1 MMFREDARAVA
12 SSAIPLLAVEDLRIG
27 SPAGTIVQGVSFSL
41 RRGESLGIVGESGSG
56 KSLTCRAIL
65 GALPRGLGVIGGSI
79 RYQGTELVGLDR
91 RRWMPLRSKSISA
104 IFQDPGSYLNPS
116 IPVGRQLAEALRV
129 TLRLPRAEA
138 YRRSLDLFRKMGL
151 QDAEAIYRQYPY
163 QLSGGMLQRVLI
175 AIAVCAGPELLI
187 ADEATTA
194 LDVTVQA
201 EVLDLLA
208 DLRSEQGLSLI
219 LVSHDLAVV
228 AQMCSQILVFRH
240 GVIVEAGPA
249 RRVLNDPQ
257 HDYTSSLLRNHAQ
270 FGIDRVPA
278 RRRVSEQRTKL
289 PSPAGVACLAGPL
302 LQLRGVDV
310 TFGVGRES
318 RRVLQSVD
326 LTVGNG
332 ETVAVIGETGSGKTT
347 LLRAILGL
355 APLRQG
361 SIRFDGV
368 EIAGL
373 RGRSLREFRRSGRMQ
388 YVFQDPLQSL
398 DPDMT
403 VGRSIAEGLLLRGNT
418 DLASIMAR
426 VAAVLAAVGLDP
438 ALTDRL
444 PRELSGGQ
452 RQRVVIA
459 RALILDP
466 ALLLLDEPVSALDAA
481 SRAQILQLLSSLGR
495 ERGIAQ
501 ILISHDLGSVAGLA
515 DRVAV
520 LYRGRIVEVGATN
533 DLLRAPL
540 HAYTRLLIG
549 SAPTLA
555 AGAANKQER
564 YKLRA
569 ALAIADKI

>member
-1 MMFREDARAVA
+1 
-12 SSAIPLLAVEDLRIG
+12 
-27 SPAGTIVQGVSFSL
+27 
-41 RRGESLGIVGESGSG
+41 
-56 KSLTCRAIL
+56 
-65 GALPRGLGVIGGSI
+65 
-79 RYQGTELVGLDR
+79 
-91 RRWMPLRSKSISA
+91 
-104 IFQDPGSYLNPS
+104 
-116 IPVGRQLAEALRV
+116 
-129 TLRLPRAEA
+129 
-138 YRRSLDLFRKMGL
+138 
-151 QDAEAIYRQYPY
+151 
-163 QLSGGMLQRVLI
+163 
-175 AIAVCAGPELLI
+175 
-187 ADEATTA
+187 
-194 LDVTVQA
+194 
-201 EVLDLLA
+201 
-208 DLRSEQGLSLI
+208 
-219 LVSHDLAVV
+219 
-228 AQMCSQILVFRH
+228 
-240 GVIVEAGPA
+240 
-249 RRVLNDPQ
+249 
-257 HDYTSSLLRNHAQ
+257 
-270 FGIDRVPA
+270 
-278 RRRVSEQRTKL
+278 
-289 PSPAGVACLAGPL
+289 
-302 LQLRGVDV
+302 
-310 TFGVGRES
+310 
-318 RRVLQSVD
+318 
-326 LTVGNG
+326 
-332 ETVAVIGETGSGKTT
+332 
-347 LLRAILGL
+347 
-355 APLRQG
+355 
-361 SIRFDGV
+361 
-368 EIAGL
+368 
-373 RGRSLREFRRSGRMQ
+373 MQ

-403 VGRSIAEGLLLRGNT
+403 VGRSIAEGLLLHGNT

-555 AGAANKQER
+555 AGAADKQER

>member
-1 MMFREDARAVA
+1 
-12 SSAIPLLAVEDLRIG
+12 
-27 SPAGTIVQGVSFSL
+27 
-41 RRGESLGIVGESGSG
+41 
-56 KSLTCRAIL
+56 
-65 GALPRGLGVIGGSI
+65 
-79 RYQGTELVGLDR
+79 
-91 RRWMPLRSKSISA
+91 
-104 IFQDPGSYLNPS
+104 
-116 IPVGRQLAEALRV
+116 
-129 TLRLPRAEA
+129 
-138 YRRSLDLFRKMGL
+138 
-151 QDAEAIYRQYPY
+151 
-163 QLSGGMLQRVLI
+163 MLQRVLI

-326 LTVGNG
+326 LTVGKG

-403 VGRSIAEGLLLRGNT
+403 VGRSIAEGLLLHGNT

>member
-1 MMFREDARAVA
+1 MIT

-27 SPAGTIVQGVSFSL
+27 SPAGSIVQGVSFSL

-65 GALPRGLGVIGGSI
+65 GALPPALRVMGGSI
-79 RYQGTELVGLDR
+79 RYKGAELVGLDR
-91 RRWMPLRSKSISA
+91 RSWMPLRSKSISA

-129 TLRLPRAEA
+129 TLRLPRTEA

-151 QDAEAIYRQYPY
+151 RDEEAIYRQYPY

-208 DLRSEQGLSLI
+208 ELRNEQGLSLI

-249 RRVLNDPQ
+249 QPVLNDPQ

-278 RRRVSEQRTKL
+278 RRRITDHATKP
-289 PSPAGVACLAGPL
+289 PSSPGVANLAGPL
-302 LQLRGVDV
+302 LRLRGVDV
-310 TFGVGRES
+310 TLGAGRES
-318 RRVLQSVD
+318 RPVLQSVD
-326 LTVGNG
+326 LTVGQG

-347 LLRAILGL
+347 LLRAILGV
-355 APLRQG
+355 APLQQG
-361 SIRFDGV
+361 SIFFDGA

-373 RGRSLREFRRSGRMQ
+373 RGRPLREFRRTGRIQ

-398 DPDMT
+398 DPDLP
-403 VGRSIAEGLLLRGNT
+403 VGRSIAEGLFIRGNT
-418 DLASIMAR
+418 DLASNMAR
-426 VAAVLAAVGLDP
+426 VEAVLAAVGLDP
-438 ALTDRL
+438 MLRERL

-466 ALLLLDEPVSALDAA
+466 ALLLLDEPVSSLDAA
-481 SRAQILQLLSSLGR
+481 SRTQILQLLSSLSR

-520 LYRGRIVEVGATN
+520 LYRGRIVESGATS
-533 DLLRAPL
+533 DLLQHPR

-555 AGAANKQER
+555 DGAADKLER

-569 ALAIADKI
+569 ALAVADKI